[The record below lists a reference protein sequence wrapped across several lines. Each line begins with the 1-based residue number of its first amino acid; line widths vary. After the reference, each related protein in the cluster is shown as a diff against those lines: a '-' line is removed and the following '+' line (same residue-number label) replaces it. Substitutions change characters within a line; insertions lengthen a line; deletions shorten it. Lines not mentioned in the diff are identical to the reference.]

1 MRKGIL
7 YLAGLAFIFMISGCV
22 VRTYPLVRDR
32 VDQNMSS
39 GNRGYMQ
46 GKSEAPA
53 KEPER
58 RMTRTTHVVEVE
70 LHPPVKFEKMPKP
83 KAEEKTEDRQV
94 WGNRGYVT
102 GTVPEKNIM
111 GKDNAEIKPIT
122 LGGYS
127 ADAVLGKASGLSP
140 NMANIRFDLFQ
151 GINSILGNTAYNPT
165 QCPGSYNLGGVFVV
179 LCVL

>member
-83 KAEEKTEDRQV
+83 KAEERRPKTARY
-94 WGNRGYVT
+94 GVT
-102 GTVPEKNIM
+102 
-111 GKDNAEIKPIT
+111 
-122 LGGYS
+122 
-127 ADAVLGKASGLSP
+127 AV
-140 NMANIRFDLFQ
+140 M
-151 GINSILGNTAYNPT
+151 
-165 QCPGSYNLGGVFVV
+165 
-179 LCVL
+179 